1 MTAQRTTRPTALVTG
16 ASAGIGHEFAR
27 QLAARQ
33 HDLVLVARDRSRL
46 EAVAAEL
53 TSRYAVSAEVL
64 VADLS
69 DRSALQTVADRVAD
83 PERPVDVLVNN
94 AGYGQRRS
102 FLRNDVAVEEAAFDV
117 LTRAVLVL
125 SHAAGVAMRERG
137 RGRIVN
143 VSSVAGFIASGS
155 YSAAKAWVTTFSE
168 GLASELAGSGVTVT
182 ALCPGFTNTEFQQR
196 AGIGKPGPDFMWL
209 DPTRLVSECLDDV
222 DKGRVLSVPGLQYK
236 AIVGTAP
243 GRAPLGRP
251 ARSSRTPLNP
261 GRRGTSR
268 AARPKPHRAI
278 LRTLQNGT
286 CLVCP
291 FDTRELGPHLAIR
304 LTREH
309 PVLP

>member
-1 MTAQRTTRPTALVTG
+1 MTSQRTTRPTALVTG

-27 QLAARQ
+27 QLAARG
-33 HDLVLVARDRSRL
+33 HDLVLVARDRARL
-46 EAVAAEL
+46 DAVAAEL
-53 TSRYAVSAEVL
+53 TSRYAVTAEVL

-125 SHAAGVAMRERG
+125 SHAAGVAMRDRG

-155 YSAAKAWVTTFSE
+155 YSAAKAWVTTFTE
-168 GLASELAGSGVTVT
+168 GLAAELAGSGVTVT

-196 AGIGKPGPDFMWL
+196 AGISKPGPEFLWL
-209 DPTRLVSECLDDV
+209 DPRKLVADCLHDV
-222 DKGRVLSVPGLQYK
+222 DKGRVVSVPGAQYK
-236 AIVGTAP
+236 ALVG
-243 GRAPLGRP
+243 L
-251 ARSSRTPLNP
+251 
-261 GRRGTSR
+261 
-268 AARPKPHRAI
+268 
-278 LRTLQNGT
+278 LR
-286 CLVCP
+286 
-291 FDTRELGPHLAIR
+291 
-304 LTREH
+304 
-309 PVLP
+309 VLPRSVVRNRARLVRR

>member
-1 MTAQRTTRPTALVTG
+1 MTPERTTRPTALVTG

-27 QLAARQ
+27 QLAARG
-33 HDLVLVARDRSRL
+33 HDLVLVARDRARL
-46 EAVAAEL
+46 DAVAAEL
-53 TSRYAVSAEVL
+53 TSRYAVATEVL

-69 DRSALQTVADRVAD
+69 DRAALQAVADRVAD
-83 PERPVDVLVNN
+83 AGRPVDVLVNN

-182 ALCPGFTNTEFQQR
+182 ALCPGFTNTEFQER
-196 AGIGKPGPDFMWL
+196 AGISKPGPAFLWL
-209 DPTRLVSECLDDV
+209 DPVELVSDCLDDV
-222 DKGRVLSVPGLQYK
+222 EKGRVVSVPGLQYK
-236 AIVGTAP
+236 AIVGLLRVVP
-243 GRAPLGRP
+243 
-251 ARSSRTPLNP
+251 RSLVR
-261 GRRGTSR
+261 SR
-268 AARPKPHRAI
+268 AR
-278 LRTLQNGT
+278 
-286 CLVCP
+286 LV
-291 FDTRELGPHLAIR
+291 RR
-304 LTREH
+304 
-309 PVLP
+309 

>member
-1 MTAQRTTRPTALVTG
+1 MRRMTAERTTRPTALVTG

-102 FLRNDVAVEEAAFDV
+102 FLRNDVTVEEAAFDV

-125 SHAAGVAMRERG
+125 SHAAGVRDARARPRPHRQRLVG
-137 RGRIVN
+137 G
-143 VSSVAGFIASGS
+143 GFHRLGS

-196 AGIGKPGPDFMWL
+196 AGISKPGPAFMWL

-236 AIVGTAP
+236 AIVGLLRVVP
-243 GRAPLGRP
+243 RSVVRRRARLV
-251 ARSSRTPLNP
+251 
-261 GRRGTSR
+261 RR
-268 AARPKPHRAI
+268 
-278 LRTLQNGT
+278 
-286 CLVCP
+286 
-291 FDTRELGPHLAIR
+291 
-304 LTREH
+304 
-309 PVLP
+309 

>member
-1 MTAQRTTRPTALVTG
+1 MTAERTTRPTALVTG

-27 QLAARQ
+27 QLAARG
-33 HDLVLVARDRSRL
+33 HDLVIVARDRARL
-46 EAVAAEL
+46 DTVAAEL
-53 TSRYAVSAEVL
+53 TSRYAVGVEVL

-117 LTRAVLVL
+117 LARAVLVL

-182 ALCPGFTNTEFQQR
+182 VLCPGFTNTEFQER
-196 AGIGKPGPDFMWL
+196 AGISKPGPEFMWL
-209 DPTRLVSECLDDV
+209 DPARLVSDCLDDV
-222 DKGRVLSVPGLQYK
+222 GKGRVLSVPGLQYK
-236 AIVGTAP
+236 AIVGLLRVVP
-243 GRAPLGRP
+243 RSVVRSRGRLV
-251 ARSSRTPLNP
+251 
-261 GRRGTSR
+261 RR
-268 AARPKPHRAI
+268 
-278 LRTLQNGT
+278 
-286 CLVCP
+286 
-291 FDTRELGPHLAIR
+291 
-304 LTREH
+304 
-309 PVLP
+309 